1 MADLSAIPTEELMR
15 MRGSPAGVSGVDLSK
30 LSTEELMKMRGAEP
44 PSAPKAKP
52 DWKSIAMPEAPVEIG
67 AALASG
73 TVGQLLGRG
82 TAVIKGLFGGKLGTQ
97 EGAAEAQATGRKVAD
112 ALTYQPRGETAQ
124 DALRTVSHLMDK
136 SKLAGMGPPEAMT
149 VGSLIVPPVVGPARG
164 AVQQGARTVADMLR
178 PEEPAMRGGG
188 AAETAADTL
197 RRTRAQSLPV
207 PVKLS
212 KGEAS
217 RDFAQQRFERETAKE
232 GSEAGNLMRQHSV
245 EESQNIIKNM
255 EWLMDETGA
264 VAPSARVTGSTVD
277 NALRARSDFL
287 KGKYKDAYKRAE
299 EAGETAALVDTTPLL
314 KFINDNASSKGTASI
329 LKVAEDE
336 AVRLGGATRTEK
348 GVLFPEK
355 MSINDME
362 KMRKRI
368 VRDGQSDATNAHYAG
383 ELNKVIDSMT
393 EGQGGKLY
401 AEARTLFKDH
411 SAEFKNQGALK
422 KLLGNKPGTT
432 DRAVAFEDVFDQVI
446 LRGSMDDTAA
456 VFRSLDASGLK
467 GKQAI
472 AELKGATMKY
482 LQDQASKNAARDING
497 NPVLSYAKLNNA
509 VRELEI
515 DGKLDLLFGKKG
527 AQQIRDITETIA
539 DLNVAPPGA
548 VNTSTTSSVLME
560 ALGAALSGRLPTA
573 TAKAVAGVKQAAGDY
588 TKLRKVREALAEPE
602 APTVRGQR
610 SSGTVH

>member
-1 MADLSAIPTEELMR
+1 MR
-15 MRGSPAGVSGVDLSK
+15 MRGAPAGGSGMDLSK
-30 LSTEELMKMRGAEP
+30 MSTEELMKMRGAD
-44 PSAPKAKP
+44 APKAIAPQRSMTWDDIKRA
-52 DWKSIAMPEAPVEIG
+52 AMPEAPVEVG

-73 TVGQLLGRG
+73 TIGQLLGRG
-82 TAVIKGLFGGKLGTQ
+82 TAVVKGLFGGKLGTQ
-97 EGAAEAQATGRKVAD
+97 EGATEAQAAGGKVAE

-124 DALRTVSHLMDK
+124 DALRTVGHLMDK
-136 SKLAGMGPPEAMT
+136 SKLAGLGPPEAMAM
-149 VGSLIVPPVVGPARG
+149 GALPVAQAAG
-164 AVQQGARTVADMLR
+164 AVQAQAGRGANTVAGMLAK
-178 PEEPAMRGGG
+178 PEPVMRGGG
-188 AAETAADTL
+188 AAETSADAM
-197 RRTRAQSLPV
+197 RRTRAESLPV

-217 RDFAQQRFERETAKE
+217 RDFEQQRFERETAKE
-232 GSEAGNLMRQHSV
+232 GSEAGKLMRGHSV

-277 NALRARSDFL
+277 NALRARSDM
-287 KGKYKDAYKRAE
+287 GKAKYRDAYTRAE
-299 EAGETAALVDTTPLL
+299 KAGETAELVDTAPLL
-314 KFINDNASSKGTASI
+314 KWIGENSSSKGTASI
-329 LKVAEDE
+329 IQTAENE
-336 AVRLGGATRTEK
+336 AVRLGGATR
-348 GVLFPEK
+348 GGSGALFPEK
-355 MSINDME
+355 MSINDIE

-368 VRDGQSDATNAHYAG
+368 VRDGKSDETNAHYAG
-383 ELNKVIDSMT
+383 ELNKVIDQMT
-393 EGQGGKLY
+393 EGKGGKLY

-411 SAEFKNQGALK
+411 AAEFKNQGAIK

-432 DRAVAFEDVFDQVI
+432 DRAVAFEDVFDQAI
-446 LRGSMDDTAA
+446 LRGSADDTAA
-456 VFRSLDASGLK
+456 IFRSLEAGGLK
-467 GKQAI
+467 GKQA
-472 AELKGATMKY
+472 ASELRGATIKY
-482 LQDQASKNAARDING
+482 LQDQASKNSARDING

-560 ALGAALSGRLPTA
+560 ALGAALTGRVPTA
-573 TAKAVAGVKQAAGDY
+573 LAKSVAGVKQAAGDY
-588 TKLRKVREALAEPE
+588 TKLRKVREALSAPE
-602 APTVRGQR
+602 ETVVRGRR